1 MRYSPST
8 ISVSFCRFSF
18 VLEFFIVSDNFL
30 SGPKIIKII
39 IVPTRMIMS
48 SKNPRMGSM
57 SGTMSNG
64 KMT

>member
-1 MRYSPST
+1 MRYFPST

-18 VLEFFIVSDNFL
+18 AFEFFIVSDSFL

-39 IVPTRMIMS
+39 IEPTRMMMS
-48 SKNPRMGSM
+48 SKNPRNGSM

>member
-1 MRYSPST
+1 MRYFPST

-18 VLEFFIVSDNFL
+18 ALEFFIVSDSFL

-39 IVPTRMIMS
+39 IEPTRMMMS
-48 SKNPRMGSM
+48 SKNPRNGSM